1 MLILAQGFR
10 ALGEVPELFTMLNN
24 IFAGATKFQG
34 FQLFILRA
42 IMHGFLRH
50 GSSQLHSLM
59 RYLSIE
65 AAGPLVDKLLAMSAQ
80 DPEAHEIA
88 LWLSRMRAGQWHLHY
103 AKDLYLLLC
112 GMA

>member
-1 MLILAQGFR
+1 
-10 ALGEVPELFTMLNN
+10 
-24 IFAGATKFQG
+24 
-34 FQLFILRA
+34 
-42 IMHGFLRH
+42 MHGFLRH